1 MGPHHGGATVALVIP
16 IAVALVLG
24 SWHPLHASSA
34 VVEIAPG
41 GIGSVTIRAFA
52 DELGWAR
59 DSLQAADYLG
69 TRFLLTGEAGRRIP
83 LELVSVREDRDA
95 LEFVL
100 RLAAPARCEGLR
112 LWNGVLAER
121 YADQVNLVQ
130 IRCGGRSRQL
140 IFSAGEGSK
149 AL

>member
-1 MGPHHGGATVALVIP
+1 VIP
-16 IAVALVLG
+16 VAVALLLG

-34 VVEIAPG
+34 VVDIVPDG
-41 GIGSVTIRAFA
+41 NGSVTIRAFA
-52 DELGWAR
+52 DEIGWAR
-59 DSLQAADYLG
+59 DSVKAAEYLG
-69 TRFLLTGEAGRRIP
+69 SRFLLMGADGRRIP
-83 LELVSVREDRDA
+83 LVLVSVREDRDA

-100 RLAAPARCEGLR
+100 RVAAPARCEGLR

-130 IRCGGRSRQL
+130 FRCGGRSRQL

>member
-1 MGPHHGGATVALVIP
+1 MIP
-16 IAVALVLG
+16 VAVALLLG

-34 VVEIAPG
+34 VVDIVPDG
-41 GIGSVTIRAFA
+41 NGSVTIRAFA
-52 DELGWAR
+52 DEIGWAR
-59 DSLQAADYLG
+59 DSVQAAEYLG
-69 TRFLLTGEAGRRIP
+69 SRFLLTCAGGRRIP
-83 LELVSVREDRDA
+83 LVLVSVREDRDA

-100 RLAAPARCEGLR
+100 RVAAPARCEGLR

-130 IRCGGRSRQL
+130 FRCGGRSRQL